1 MGAGE
6 GGADV
11 VRGEVGRVQD
21 IAAYGQSSQRFTRLA
36 RVAIPKMATREI
48 GRGILWRRPTRGGS
62 ARNWWFDT
70 RTRWRDTA
78 QAIVLSVARAGR
90 LPEHPRGTPGAFR
103 GYRPRLWVGRYAGP
117 EGSYVLVLVGDVV
130 PIGGH
135 AASGP

>member
-1 MGAGE
+1 MGAGKAA
-6 GGADV
+6 ADL
-11 VRGEVGRVQD
+11 VRGDGGRVQD
-21 IAAYGQSSQRFTRLA
+21 IAAYGHFVTTLEVS
-36 RVAIPKMATREI
+36 IPRMATKEI
-48 GRGILWRRPTRGGS
+48 GRGNTMATAY
-62 ARNWWFDT
+62 ARWQREELVVRHPDSMA
-70 RTRWRDTA
+70 RDTA

-130 PIGGH
+130 HIGGH